1 VTSDLD
7 FKVTTFCD
15 VEYQKKTARFKDKV
29 TFAQE
34 ESVPNIVEW
43 YYVCWPRL
51 VSKRVACVCQH

>member
-43 YYVCWPRL
+43 YYVC
-51 VSKRVACVCQH
+51 